1 MHAIQKRWEN
11 VRILFKGLAKTYV
24 RTLVLTNA
32 QRSTPKAVLFYSP
45 FVTGT
50 PLLLVEDNYRYLGI
64 LEYDT
69 IVLKKVKDT
78 VQKGYLVI
86 LQVILKASLSINNI
100 IKSIGAY
107 AMPVL
112 QYGFDVLHCT
122 QAELRGLDTKTRKV
136 LTKVKFHHER
146 SDVHI
151 IYLYRRDGG
160 CGLVVVV
167 DTQLQDFTKL
177 AQYVGVS

>member
-1 MHAIQKRWEN
+1 MSVFH
-11 VRILFKGLAKTYV
+11 
-24 RTLVLTNA
+24 
-32 QRSTPKAVLFYSP
+32 
-45 FVTGT
+45 
-50 PLLLVEDNYRYLGI
+50 
-64 LEYDT
+64 
-69 IVLKKVKDT
+69 
-78 VQKGYLVI
+78 
-86 LQVILKASLSINNI
+86 
-100 IKSIGAY
+100 
-107 AMPVL
+107 
-112 QYGFDVLHCT
+112 YGFGVLHWT

-167 DTQLQDFTKL
+167 DTQLQDFIKL